1 MINDQADINR
11 LLTEARVIALV
22 GASAKTHRD
31 SYRVMFALKE
41 RGYRVIPV
49 NPRMAGEELL
59 GETVYGSL
67 ADLPCPVDFVD
78 LFINAEA
85 AGEIIDEA
93 IALNLPA
100 VWMQLGV
107 INEEAAS
114 RAAAAGLQVV
124 MNRCPLMEFAKQ
136 DIPLPV

>member
-1 MINDQADINR
+1 
-11 LLTEARVIALV
+11 
-22 GASAKTHRD
+22 
-31 SYRVMFALKE
+31 
-41 RGYRVIPV
+41 
-49 NPRMAGEELL
+49 MAGEELL

-67 ADLPCPVDFVD
+67 ADLPCAVDFVD

-114 RAAAAGLQVV
+114 RAVAAGLQVV

>member
-67 ADLPCPVDFVD
+67 ADLPCAVDFVD

-85 AGEIIDEA
+85 AGDIIDEA
-93 IALNLPA
+93 IALNMNA
-100 VWMQLGV
+100 VRKQLSE
-107 INEEAAS
+107 INEEADS
-114 RAAAAGLQVV
+114 RAEAAGSQVFK
-124 MNRCPLMEFAKQ
+124 NICPLMEFAKQ

>member
-22 GASAKTHRD
+22 GASTKTHRD

-49 NPRMAGEELL
+49 NPRMAGDELL

-67 ADLPCPVDFVD
+67 ADRPPRRLT
-78 LFINAEA
+78 
-85 AGEIIDEA
+85 
-93 IALNLPA
+93 
-100 VWMQLGV
+100 WW
-107 INEEAAS
+107 
-114 RAAAAGLQVV
+114 
-124 MNRCPLMEFAKQ
+124 
-136 DIPLPV
+136 

>member
-22 GASAKTHRD
+22 GASTKTHRD

-49 NPRMAGEELL
+49 NPRMAGDELL

-67 ADLPCPVDFVD
+67 ADLPCAVDFVD

-114 RAAAAGLQVV
+114 RAEAAGLQVV

-136 DIPLPV
+136 DIPQPV